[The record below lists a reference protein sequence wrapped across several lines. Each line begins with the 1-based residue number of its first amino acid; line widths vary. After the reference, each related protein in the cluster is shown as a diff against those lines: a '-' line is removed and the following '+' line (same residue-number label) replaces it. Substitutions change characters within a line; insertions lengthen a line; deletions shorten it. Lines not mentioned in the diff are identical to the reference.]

1 MHDSKINIRGF
12 RYPYDLMYNVPSS
25 RLGFDGHDYYAD
37 KNDWIRYNFDMI
49 LQRLRENEVTV
60 DEVYIYTDYDFYVRY
75 TFRKGNSQI
84 SIDIT
89 RYELSDRFGY
99 APIISRLEE
108 AVSKLLE
115 YVDKN

>member
-1 MHDSKINIRGF
+1 
-12 RYPYDLMYNVPSS
+12 MYNVPSS